1 VAASL
6 GLLLLSDLAHRLGL
20 ALGILALGFAWLA
33 WAGRRLEARGAGAA
47 KAILLVAALVRLPLV
62 ALPPTLS
69 DDVLRYV
76 WDGRVAVA
84 GFNPYRLAPD
94 ASELT
99 PLRDGLWRRLPHR
112 EVPTVYPPLALAAF
126 SIAARLPAPVYVW
139 KALVAAVDLALVAML
154 LALARRRGTAP
165 ARAVWYAWN
174 PLVALEGA
182 GMGHVDVLG
191 AAAVVAVALL
201 LTDREARAAPARAGR
216 TALAALA
223 AAAGVLVK
231 LAPAAAMPM
240 WARQSGRPW
249 RFLAVGLGVSA
260 AALAPVAVACGGVP
274 PGLSTYAVSWE
285 FNGPLY
291 EPLWRGLDSAGVAPA
306 LHRALD
312 RAKERTA
319 NYALGN
325 SLYPYLYPQLLAKLL
340 LAGGMAWAFARSLR
354 VRDPLAGAGRLFGA
368 LLLCSATVYPWYLLW
383 VLPWAALERRVPWLA
398 LSALLPL
405 SYLPQAAGV
414 PLWPWVFLAIW
425 APFFALLGGEA
436 TARGARQ
443 RRARLGA
450 PA

>member
-1 VAASL
+1 M
-6 GLLLLSDLAHRLGL
+6 
-20 ALGILALGFAWLA
+20 ALGVLALGFAWLA
-33 WAGRRLEARGAGAA
+33 WAGRRLEARGGGAA
-47 KAILLVAALVRLPLV
+47 KAVLLVAALMRLPLV

-76 WDGRVAVA
+76 WDGRVAAA

-94 ASELT
+94 AAELT

-126 SIAARLPAPVYVW
+126 SIAARLPAPVVVW

-154 LALARRRGTAP
+154 LALARRRGTPP

-201 LTDREARAAPARAGR
+201 LTAREGRAAAASSGRAVR
-216 TALAALA
+216 AALA
-223 AAAGVLVK
+223 AAGGALVK
-231 LAPAAAMPM
+231 LAPLAALPM
-240 WARQSGRPW
+240 WARQSRRPW
-249 RFLAVGLGVSA
+249 RFAAVALGVSA
-260 AALAPVAVACGGVP
+260 AALAPVAAACGGVP
-274 PGLSTYAVSWE
+274 PGLTAYAVSWE

-291 EPLWRGLDSAGVAPA
+291 EPLWRGLDGAGVAPA

-312 RAKERTA
+312 RAKQRSG
-319 NYALGN
+319 NYELGN

-340 LAGGMAWAFARSLR
+340 LAAGMAWAFVRSLGA
-354 VRDPLAGAGRLFGA
+354 RDPLAGAGWLFGG

-383 VLPWAALERRVPWLA
+383 VLPWAALERRPAWLA

-405 SYLPQAAGV
+405 SYLPHAAGV
-414 PLWPWVFLAIW
+414 SLWPWVYLAIW
-425 APFFALLGGEA
+425 GPFFALLGAETVA
-436 TARGARQ
+436 RAIERRSTARGA
-443 RRARLGA
+443 